1 MKNLNEFLNESL
13 TQGQLVDLVHKLP
26 NDAQDI
32 YEPLESILSWNEDDV
47 NNILLSMDNT
57 KSIDNT
63 KSFLEAIEENKWWKD
78 LCDWV
83 NDEDEDIKMTQSKL
97 KSLIK
102 KYDKELTEIFLNMF
116 EEGIKELKSYIKGSF
131 EATFLFFYNGY

>member
-1 MKNLNEFLNESL
+1 MKNLKVFLNESL

-26 NDAQDI
+26 KDITDI
-32 YEPLESILSWNEDDV
+32 YNALESILSWNDDDV
-47 NNILLSMDNT
+47 NNILLSM
-57 KSIDNT
+57 DNT

-78 LCDWV
+78 LCDWI
-83 NDEDEDIKMTQSKL
+83 NDEDEDIKMTESKL

-116 EEGIKELKSYIKGSF
+116 DESIKELKS
-131 EATFLFFYNGY
+131 

>member
-1 MKNLNEFLNESL
+1 MKDLKIFLNESL
-13 TQGQLVDLVHKLP
+13 TQGQLVDLVRKLP

-47 NNILLSMDNT
+47 NAVLLSM
-57 KSIDNT
+57 DNT

-78 LCDWV
+78 LCNWV
-83 NDEDEDIKMTQSKL
+83 NDEDEDIKMTESKL

-116 EEGIKELKSYIKGSF
+116 EEGIKELKS
-131 EATFLFFYNGY
+131 EE